1 MRSFT
6 PRRRKQ
12 KRVTSPTPCDVEVSG
27 SSTNVEEAA
36 CSSYCSKSNEQR
48 CGSVTGSAPPLSL
61 SMKMLAVTSNASTQW
76 AATILASN
84 DVDVASHLSL
94 QRHSFLPTTDF
105 LSCLSCSP
113 FDRRLTGQLRPGHG
127 TMIYVAGPRSFERAL
142 PALAHASERR
152 RLLCAMNRLLRA
164 LLEAEPTRGP

>member
-1 MRSFT
+1 MQQLLLEVERAE
-6 PRRRKQ
+6 
-12 KRVTSPTPCDVEVSG
+12 VWLCD
-27 SSTNVEEAA
+27 
-36 CSSYCSKSNEQR
+36 R
-48 CGSVTGSAPPLSL
+48 FSATA
-61 SMKMLAVTSNASTQW
+61 LAVDENARSDFQRQY
-76 AATILASN
+76 AVGGDDPCLKRRGRSISPILATPLIF
-84 DVDVASHLSL
+84 AH
-94 QRHSFLPTTDF
+94 TTDF

>member
-1 MRSFT
+1 MNGGDCRPLLSSYVEASGLRASQWVFDQRGGSGVRSSCHSNE
-6 PRRRKQ
+6 RRRGSDGFNATAVAVDKNARCDFQ
-12 KRVTSPTPCDVEVSG
+12 LQCAVGGDDSYLKRSG
-27 SSTNVEEAA
+27 SSM
-36 CSSYCSKSNEQR
+36 
-48 CGSVTGSAPPLSL
+48 PPILSTHSLL
-61 SMKMLAVTSNASTQW
+61 S
-76 AATILASN
+76 
-84 DVDVASHLSL
+84 
-94 QRHSFLPTTDF
+94 TTDF